1 MRPPLLVINAGS
13 SSIKFSVFEPGSNR
27 DLSVLVR
34 GQVEDLDGS
43 PQLQVSDGHGHNL
56 AQTAVPGGGHQ
67 HAIQVIHKWCRQRF
81 GGEAAFA
88 GVGHRLVHGGRSY
101 AGPTLVDE
109 AVLAQLERLIPLA
122 PLHQPTQIAA
132 IRAVSKV
139 APQLPQVACFDTAF
153 HRSQPALA
161 QEYALPHE
169 LTSRGIHGY
178 GFHGLSYEYI
188 VASLPSVA
196 PECVGRR
203 LIVAHLGNGASM
215 CAIDQGRSVAT
226 TMGMTP
232 LDGLPMGT
240 RCGAL
245 DPGVVLY
252 LAQHEKMS
260 ATTIEQMLYEKSG
273 LLGISGVSGDMRE
286 LQASKQPAARHAI
299 DLFVYRIGRELG
311 SLVAAL
317 GGLDALIFTGGI
329 GEHSAQ
335 VRERVCRDAGWLG
348 ISLDQGANKKSGP
361 RISPAARTPSAWV
374 IPTDENLM
382 IARHTRAL
390 LDA

>member
-1 MRPPLLVINAGS
+1 MRAPLLVINAGS
-13 SSIKFSVFEPGSNR
+13 SSIKFSVFETGSNQ

-56 AQTAVPGGGHQ
+56 TRQAVPGGGHD
-67 HAIQVIHKWCRQRF
+67 HAIQVIHNWCVQRF

-88 GVGHRLVHGGRSY
+88 GVGHRLVHGGQSY

-109 AVLAQLERLIPLA
+109 NVLAQLERLIPLA

-132 IRAVSKV
+132 IRAVTKV
-139 APQLPQVACFDTAF
+139 APQLRQVACFDTAF

-161 QEYALPHE
+161 QEYALPHS

-188 VASLPSVA
+188 VASLASVA

-203 LIVAHLGNGASM
+203 LIVAHLGSGASL
-215 CAIDQGRSVAT
+215 CAISQSRSVAT

-260 ATTIEQMLYEKSG
+260 AKAIEQLLYEQSG

-286 LQASKQPAARHAI
+286 LQSSKRPAAGHAI
-299 DLFVYRIGRELG
+299 DLFVYRVGRELG
-311 SLVAAL
+311 SMVAAL
-317 GGLDALIFTGGI
+317 SGLDALIFTGGI
-329 GEHSAQ
+329 GEHSPQ
-335 VRERVCRDAGWLG
+335 VRARVCRDAGWLG
-348 ISLDQGANKKSGP
+348 LSLDEDANNKSGP
-361 RISPAARTPSAWV
+361 RISVAARTPSAWV

-382 IARHTRAL
+382 IARHTRSL